1 MGYKSESSVFGCI
14 AFVVIIGGI
23 VSPVVAGIGT
33 GNIWVGV
40 LVFLGTGFSFFA
52 LITTTALYPFIYTF
66 IASIMGVALLYGAGS
81 LGGWHDVWLWS
92 LFFLPA
98 ILALILTSTSMVSR
112 KSKKFRPVVLIL
124 VLLVLLM
131 PFGRDYYPS
140 YVDAEKERT
149 STTITEFLTDLYD
162 PIWEAT
168 PLSEQT
174 FEETANVPYNASPL
188 LGFLYYALIMIN
200 LHFIFKVWIKFW
212 NLAIFSPLFII
223 TITLGIYM
231 YRENPIWVHLLTFGP
246 PAWIYMLLDHSEL
259 NWGGAGWGIVLLG
272 LAFTLVFLPHRRL
285 IQIQNTSERLNPRSQ
300 GLPMNIVSRLMGVDY
315 HGREVEKW
323 SNTLLMVNKL
333 AFTAMIWVA
342 LSRLQAEPLNFF
354 FIPDLAT
361 AQWPLPQFPYI
372 IFGSILGFVTFL
384 FIVMEEKYYYI
395 TMKHKMDPF
404 YFRDIIYCLL
414 GSIVLTVF
422 IPAGALLFFLSDR
435 FGRLFSSAVVM
446 MSEVQPV
453 SRRR

>member
-1 MGYKSESSVFGCI
+1 MGYNKANNAYGCSLLI
-14 AFVVIIGGI
+14 VVIGGI
-23 VSPVVAGIGT
+23 ASPVFAGIGT

-40 LVFLGTGFSFFA
+40 LVFLGTGFSVFA
-52 LITTTALYPFIYTF
+52 LITTAALHPFSYTF
-66 IASIMGVALLYGAGS
+66 IASIAGIAFLYGAGS
-81 LGGWHDVWLWS
+81 LGGWHDLWLWP

-98 ILALILTSTSMVSR
+98 LLALIMTFTSTVSE

-140 YVDAEKERT
+140 YVDAEDERT
-149 STTITEFLTDLYD
+149 STSIAEYFTELYD

-200 LHFIFKVWIKFW
+200 LHYIFKVWIKVW
-212 NLAIFSPLFII
+212 NLAIFFPLLII
-223 TITLGIYM
+223 TITLGFYM
-231 YRENPIWVHLLTFGP
+231 YRENPIWLHLLTYGP
-246 PAWIYMLLDHSEL
+246 PAWVYMLLEHSAL

-285 IQIQNTSERLNPRSQ
+285 IQIQNASERLNPRKQ

-333 AFTAMIWVA
+333 AFTVMIWVA

-354 FIPDLAT
+354 FIPDLAA

-372 IFGSILGFVTFL
+372 IFGSILGFVTFI
-384 FIVMEEKYYYI
+384 FIVMEEKYYYR
-395 TMKHKMDPF
+395 TMKYKLDPF
-404 YFRDIIYCLL
+404 YFRDLIYCLL
-414 GSIVLTVF
+414 GSILLTVF

-435 FGRLFSSAVVM
+435 FGRMFSSTVVM
-446 MSEVQPV
+446 TNEVQSV